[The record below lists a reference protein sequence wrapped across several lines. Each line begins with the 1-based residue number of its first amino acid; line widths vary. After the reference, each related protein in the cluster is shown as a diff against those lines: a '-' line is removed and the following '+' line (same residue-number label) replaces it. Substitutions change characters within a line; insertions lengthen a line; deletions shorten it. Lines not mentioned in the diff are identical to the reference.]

1 MSASQVPQAETRKEN
16 SAALPLVL
24 PFIAIYLLFFV
35 YPSAQMVVM
44 SFTDS
49 SLTKAGE
56 WVGWQNYT
64 RLLGDR
70 KFGISVLNTLYF
82 VLLTVIPGTLI
93 SLTLALIVNRLKGVL
108 QAVAL
113 AAFFF
118 PYILP
123 VSTVTAIATAL
134 TNIDFGPFG
143 GLVRRPSGALMPVWR
158 NQALFFPA
166 VAILTIWWTA
176 GFNVLVFLAGL
187 RSVPAEVYEAAKLDG
202 AGRWAM
208 FSKVT
213 WPLIWPVTALV
224 LTIQLILQIK
234 VFDQVYLILTSESA
248 RTDLSM
254 VLVQYIYTAA
264 FVGNQVGYASTIA
277 LGLFVMVAI
286 LAVLQFQALRFRA
299 AK

>member
-123 VSTVTAIATAL
+123 VSTVTAIATLL

>member
-123 VSTVTAIATAL
+123 VSTVTAIATSL